1 MTSKYKFG
9 ARATKHKF
17 GARAGKHKFETRGV
31 KYRLGARAGKHKL
44 GARAGKYKSG
54 LVPVNTNWEQGRRP
68 SKGPGAEK
76 YNYPVLYVILAISH
90 AQSSLVCNDVLILKR

>member
-1 MTSKYKFG
+1 MLNTNWG
-9 ARATKHKF
+9 PGPVNTNW
-17 GARAGKHKFETRGV
+17 GPGPVNTNQ
-31 KYRLGARAGKHKL
+31 
-44 GARAGKYKSG
+44 G

-90 AQSSLVCNDVLILKR
+90 AQSSLVCNDVLILKRSLNVRQTRKE